1 MGVRSVAGQ
10 GSDVIKIV
18 GLHPRPDPRLS
29 WDGDRITVRCNPG
42 IQGSGGW
49 PGLWMGRTV
58 LEPECLVAIAIY
70 TLLAWGIV
78 SLIQLIAGPPVVSA
92 IE

>member
-1 MGVRSVAGQ
+1 
-10 GSDVIKIV
+10 
-18 GLHPRPDPRLS
+18 
-29 WDGDRITVRCNPG
+29 
-42 IQGSGGW
+42 
-49 PGLWMGRTV
+49 MGRTV
-58 LEPECLVAIAIY
+58 LEPECLVAIALC